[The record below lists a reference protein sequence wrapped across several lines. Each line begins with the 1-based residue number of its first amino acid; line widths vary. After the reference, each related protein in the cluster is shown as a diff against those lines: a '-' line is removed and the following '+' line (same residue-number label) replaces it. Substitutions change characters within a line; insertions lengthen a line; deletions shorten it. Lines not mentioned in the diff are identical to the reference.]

1 MEQYIYQLVKKF
13 DWITLCW
20 MVLLILTRMSITFL
34 NFSWARIWQCLYI
47 CLPGAWRLDKT
58 RLNFEAVRGLQ
69 KWWALAEIL
78 HTCSWGH
85 FSFFFFPKFWFW
97 ACEQVL
103 KRWRGKSESNFR
115 QIDNLAKKKGE
126 KVSRMPQ
133 RKFCYLILNI

>member
-34 NFSWARIWQCLYI
+34 SFSWARIWQCLYI

-85 FSFFFFPKFWFW
+85 FSFFFFQNFDFGPANKFWKDG
-97 ACEQVL
+97 EEKVNQIS
-103 KRWRGKSESNFR
+103 GKSIIWQKRKEKKSPECPKENF
-115 QIDNLAKKKGE
+115 AT
-126 KVSRMPQ
+126 
-133 RKFCYLILNI
+133 